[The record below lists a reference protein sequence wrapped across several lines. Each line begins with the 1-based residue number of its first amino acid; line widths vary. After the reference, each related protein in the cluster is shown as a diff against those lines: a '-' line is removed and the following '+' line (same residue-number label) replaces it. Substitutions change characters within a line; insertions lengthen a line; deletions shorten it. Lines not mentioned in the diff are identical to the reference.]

1 MDFSRD
7 SPDRR
12 GPVIRAPPMIDRTGQ
27 PVRTPPPTI
36 RGASP
41 WQSTPPRYSASPG
54 YGRYSP
60 DYDEGPRRFAG
71 ESPPS
76 PYQVPPPPPPP
87 PAFFDESPRRFGG
100 SPSERYPD
108 GPPPPGFQRDHES
121 PPYRYHSPPSP
132 GYGDEGHGRFGGIPR
147 VRYSPRDSA
156 LRTYETQSPPHRYT
170 DESPRR
176 FAGGLSPHHYL
187 EGPEGFEGSPQQ
199 YLEGSRTPRRSP
211 QRYLEGPPAHDSPP
225 GFIDDGIRRFSGG
238 ATPPRLLEDGVTRY
252 PGENTPPRHFD
263 SPEIVARYA
272 RSVHR
277 TPPRYGDEDEN
288 EPRKFSRSN
297 TPSPKP
303 AGYPEAIPHKY
314 QQYGGTSPMRTPPR
328 SNFDGSSVYG
338 SPTRASVFGGSSVN
352 DGSVYGSPQRD
363 GFTTP
368 RGSNWSSSAGSSPPT
383 PPREYRGNSSPPLPP
398 LQAVAFQAVPA
409 VHSEKFV
416 RNPSPVNAKGDG
428 SPPDDIG
435 PPRTEFRR
443 SSWYPSPTRG
453 PRAAAGGLHEK
464 LKPQAPPVA
473 NVAHPYLKEEY
484 SFHMPLP
491 RRHATGYTISTPPRD
506 FNYPTRDP
514 TGDDAIYTSELP
526 RIYIDE
532 KLKEQTPHQGN
543 PGSATGGGWKDLWAA
558 VIFILH
564 LGGVAAISVVFGL
577 KALTS
582 TIEEFG
588 TPGAFRIIDWFPQ
601 LCAAGIA
608 GAIFSCVWQMAF
620 RIAPVGM
627 IIFTIWSGAF
637 AMSIF
642 GIVLIA
648 TGKTTGLIG
657 LVFFFAG
664 LSQCLYAFVVRQ
676 RIPFAGDLLRKVISI
691 LNRYPS
697 TYLVSYFWVLMGGG
711 WTGLWIFGISG
722 VAKKQYH
729 SFIIVGYVV
738 SLCWTMQVL
747 RNLIR
752 VAVAGTVAHFYVHDH
767 ANMPS
772 MPTYIA
778 LLRACTISLG
788 SICFGSMIVPL
799 VEVPCHVLRRISAQ
813 GSASEFLFS
822 CVACFLHCFEKLIRY
837 FNKWAYI
844 QVAMYG
850 KPFVRAS
857 KDTWDMLKEQ
867 NVDCLIHD
875 DLIGSIMLISCSVGG
890 SLSAIVGGTWTF
902 VAHKSL
908 TISIAVVSFFIGFL
922 FTYLTLAVYE
932 SGVSTYYVMFAE
944 DPDSLQRNDGP
955 LFEKMFVRQ
964 MELNPKEYQNPVVLI

>member
-1 MDFSRD
+1 MDYSRD

-12 GPVIRAPPMIDRTGQ
+12 GPMIRAPPMMERTGQ
-27 PVRTPPPTI
+27 GVRTPPATI

-100 SPSERYPD
+100 SPAERYPD
-108 GPPPPGFQRDHES
+108 GPPPPGFQRDHDS

-132 GYGDEGHGRFGGIPR
+132 GYADEGLARFGGIPR
-147 VRYSPRDSA
+147 AAGRYSPSPRDGA
-156 LRTYETQSPPHRYT
+156 LRTFETQSPPHRYT

-187 EGPEGFEGSPQQ
+187 EGPEGFEGASPQQ
-199 YLEGSRTPRRSP
+199 YLEGASRTPRRSP
-211 QRYLEGPPAHDSPP
+211 QRYLEGPPARDSPP
-225 GFIDDGIRRFSGG
+225 GGFIDDGGRRFSGG

-263 SPEIVARYA
+263 SPDLVARYA
-272 RSVHR
+272 QARAAGVA
-277 TPPRYGDEDEN
+277 DEDEP

-297 TPSPKP
+297 SPSPQMP
-303 AGYPEAIPHKY
+303 AAGGGGFYAEARAP
-314 QQYGGTSPMRTPPR
+314 RTPPR
-328 SNFDGSSVYG
+328 SHFDGSSVYG
-338 SPTRASVFGGSSVN
+338 SPTRASVFGGSSVA
-352 DGSVYGSPQRD
+352 DGGSVYGSPQRD
-363 GFTTP
+363 GFATP

-383 PPREYRGNSSPPLPP
+383 PPRDARGHSSPPP
-398 LQAVAFQAVPA
+398 LAFQAAAAVAAAPA
-409 VHSEKFV
+409 AYSEQFARV
-416 RNPSPVNAKGDG
+416 PSPPTPRGDG
-428 SPPDDIG
+428 SPPDEFYG
-435 PPRTEFRR
+435 PPRTGYRR
-443 SSWYPSPTRG
+443 TWHPSPTRG
-453 PRAAAGGLHEK
+453 LREK
-464 LKPQAPPVA
+464 LRPQAQAPPVA

-484 SFHMPLP
+484 SFHLPLP
-491 RRHATGYTISTPPRD
+491 RRHATGYTISTPPRED

-514 TGDDAIYTSELP
+514 AGDDAIYTSELP
-526 RIYIDE
+526 RICIDE

-558 VIFILH
+558 VIFLLH

-608 GAIFSCVWQMAF
+608 GAIFSCLWQMAF

-857 KDTWDMLKEQ
+857 KDTWDMLKAQ
-867 NVDCLIHD
+867 NVDCMIHD

-902 VAHKSL
+902 VAHKNL

>member
-1 MDFSRD
+1 MEECER
-7 SPDRR
+7 
-12 GPVIRAPPMIDRTGQ
+12 IMNERAELCMRAVVLERKHHGN
-27 PVRTPPPTI
+27 VV
-36 RGASP
+36 
-41 WQSTPPRYSASPG
+41 
-54 YGRYSP
+54 
-60 DYDEGPRRFAG
+60 E
-71 ESPPS
+71 
-76 PYQVPPPPPPP
+76 
-87 PAFFDESPRRFGG
+87 PAFGRMIELPLGAAFIGWESMK
-100 SPSERYPD
+100 D
-108 GPPPPGFQRDHES
+108 
-121 PPYRYHSPPSP
+121 
-132 GYGDEGHGRFGGIPR
+132 
-147 VRYSPRDSA
+147 
-156 LRTYETQSPPHRYT
+156 
-170 DESPRR
+170 
-176 FAGGLSPHHYL
+176 
-187 EGPEGFEGSPQQ
+187 
-199 YLEGSRTPRRSP
+199 
-211 QRYLEGPPAHDSPP
+211 
-225 GFIDDGIRRFSGG
+225 
-238 ATPPRLLEDGVTRY
+238 
-252 PGENTPPRHFD
+252 
-263 SPEIVARYA
+263 
-272 RSVHR
+272 
-277 TPPRYGDEDEN
+277 
-288 EPRKFSRSN
+288 
-297 TPSPKP
+297 
-303 AGYPEAIPHKY
+303 
-314 QQYGGTSPMRTPPR
+314 
-328 SNFDGSSVYG
+328 
-338 SPTRASVFGGSSVN
+338 
-352 DGSVYGSPQRD
+352 
-363 GFTTP
+363 P
-368 RGSNWSSSAGSSPPT
+368 RGWA
-383 PPREYRGNSSPPLPP
+383 NSLA
-398 LQAVAFQAVPA
+398 L
-409 VHSEKFV
+409 
-416 RNPSPVNAKGDG
+416 
-428 SPPDDIG
+428 
-435 PPRTEFRR
+435 
-443 SSWYPSPTRG
+443 
-453 PRAAAGGLHEK
+453 
-464 LKPQAPPVA
+464 
-473 NVAHPYLKEEY
+473 
-484 SFHMPLP
+484 
-491 RRHATGYTISTPPRD
+491 
-506 FNYPTRDP
+506 
-514 TGDDAIYTSELP
+514 
-526 RIYIDE
+526 
-532 KLKEQTPHQGN
+532 EQTPHQGN

-558 VIFILH
+558 VIFLLH

-608 GAIFSCVWQMAF
+608 GAIFSCLWQMAF

-857 KDTWDMLKEQ
+857 KDTWDMLKAQ
-867 NVDCLIHD
+867 NVDCMIHD

-902 VAHKSL
+902 VAHKNL